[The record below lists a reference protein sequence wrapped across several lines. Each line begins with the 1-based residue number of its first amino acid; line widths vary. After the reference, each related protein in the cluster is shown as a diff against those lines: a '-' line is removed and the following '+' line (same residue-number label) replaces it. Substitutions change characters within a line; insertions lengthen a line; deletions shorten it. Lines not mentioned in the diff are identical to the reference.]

1 MSTTALITLSTL
13 LATTTAVDAGPSH
26 SILPAVCIAQMGPAQ
41 LHPPP
46 KWRPLIPT
54 VVFGVDYS
62 PDQQQQ
68 FQVDRQHL
76 PDLAEL
82 SWTTEPDGADA
93 RHNIRAMTRWTL
105 ALRWQTGPSP
115 SPMPAS
121 AASHDLPPYCGELS
135 ALDTREPVD
144 LEGAVEHWTETRR
157 LHSLLGI
164 THAEEVR
171 R

>member
-26 SILPAVCIAQMGPAQ
+26 SILPAVCIAKMGPE
-41 LHPPP
+41 LIRSPP

-62 PDQQQQ
+62 PDQQRQ

-76 PDLAEL
+76 PDLTEL
-82 SWTTEPDGADA
+82 SWSAEPDGADA
-93 RHNIRAMTRWTL
+93 RHNSRAMTRWTL

-115 SPMPAS
+115 MPAP
-121 AASHDLPPYCGELS
+121 AASHDLPPYCGELA
-135 ALDTREPVD
+135 ALYTREPAD
-144 LEGAVEHWTETRR
+144 LEDAVEHWTETRR

-164 THAEEVR
+164 THPEEVR